1 MVMNHSSKDET
12 KFLIFLDI
20 ETNGIGDFRPTP
32 TQTMTQISWMKVN
45 IRGTTVLTKDY
56 VVKGAT
62 KIKQNL
68 QNAQT
73 IESINE
79 KGIDPKIVL
88 QEFFED
94 VGENDFIIS
103 HNIDFDIG
111 ILLRTLEDKPPFN
124 LYENAICT
132 MKLTTGFCK
141 ISGNYGY
148 KWPKLSE
155 LAKKLDICVDD
166 KFFHDSLYDCQVL
179 KQIFFEL
186 LNLEPFLVLGDCMG
200 QSNNQNIANFLKSYH
215 MKKSCMDQS
224 YHQNIENESFH
235 PEIVPIN

>member
-1 MVMNHSSKDET
+1 MVMNYSSVDES

-45 IRGTTVLTKDY
+45 IHGTTVLTKDY

-62 KIKQNL
+62 KIKKNL

-79 KGIDPKIVL
+79 KGIDPQIVL
-88 QEFFED
+88 EDFFQD
-94 VGENDFIIS
+94 VSENDFIIC
-103 HNIDFDIG
+103 HNTDFDIG
-111 ILLRTLEDKPPFN
+111 ILLRTLKKEPPFN
-124 LYENAICT
+124 LKKNAICT

-141 ISGNYGY
+141 LPNRYGY
-148 KWPKLSE
+148 KYPSLSE
-155 LAKKLDICVDD
+155 LSKKLDICVDNTC
-166 KFFHDSLYDCQVL
+166 FHDSLYDCKIL

-186 LNLEPFLVLGDCMG
+186 LNLEPSLVSDGCEINMKNNFIKLYQMNQSVSGLGLCPTCE
-200 QSNNQNIANFLKSYH
+200 S
-215 MKKSCMDQS
+215 
-224 YHQNIENESFH
+224 IEN
-235 PEIVPIN
+235 N